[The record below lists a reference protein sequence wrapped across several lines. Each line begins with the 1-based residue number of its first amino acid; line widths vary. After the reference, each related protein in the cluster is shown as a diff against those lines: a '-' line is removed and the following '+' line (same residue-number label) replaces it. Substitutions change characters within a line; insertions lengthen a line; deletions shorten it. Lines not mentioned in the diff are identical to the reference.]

1 MQQKKTSPQFF
12 IIIFF
17 TAIIVSCTEET
28 PLFQRVPSGV
38 SGIDLHN
45 IIVEN
50 DSVNQLDNENVYNG
64 AGVAIADFDNN
75 GLQDIYLNNRFIGSQ
90 VA

>member
-1 MQQKKTSPQFF
+1 MQRKKTSPQFF

-50 DSVNQLDNENVYNG
+50 DSVNQLDNEM
-64 AGVAIADFDNN
+64 
-75 GLQDIYLNNRFIGSQ
+75 FIMALGWQ
-90 VA
+90 LLILTIMDCRIFI